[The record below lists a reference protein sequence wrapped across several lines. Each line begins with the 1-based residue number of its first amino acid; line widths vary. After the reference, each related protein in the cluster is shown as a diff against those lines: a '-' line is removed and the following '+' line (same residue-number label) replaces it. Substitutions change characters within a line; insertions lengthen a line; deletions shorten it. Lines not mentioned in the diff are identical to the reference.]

1 MVAELSKKL
10 DFAQEVRSDRLS
22 GLWKLTLVGG
32 LGVLWFTMLFA
43 VAGQSG
49 FVDVIAPVLLVIVGC
64 IGTRQFLRRQ
74 QYKVAVWCYVGGLMA
89 ALSLL
94 LVGNR
99 NADMLTTGR
108 YLVAFIFP
116 LIIVMVGL
124 LLPIRATMTS
134 LVICVAITLIVPSF
148 NRPSFEITTAQIF
161 AVFLTCV
168 AAAIAAQMSGELY
181 GIAEWALES
190 YRKEREIK
198 NQLFDSQQEVQRSY
212 MRQKALTDQLQSTN
226 RELEDARAAALEAKN
241 FRGQFLANMSH
252 ELRTPLNAIIGFS
265 ETMLNF
271 PMMYDNVGLP
281 TAYQTDMTQIY
292 NSGKH
297 LLQLINDI
305 LDLSKVDAGKLD
317 LEVEEV
323 DLDSIF
329 KSVLST
335 AQGLVGEKAIK
346 LKRSTPTVLPHVC
359 GDSLRLRQVILNLM
373 SNAAKFTD
381 SGSITLGARDDG
393 NNEVTVWIAD
403 TGIGIAPQDMETIF
417 EEFRQGASG
426 RRKGRAGS
434 GLGLAISKQ
443 LLKLMGGR
451 IWVESKLGQG
461 SIFYFTVPLWVPE
474 PVAEHSQS

>member
-10 DFAQEVRSDRLS
+10 DFAQEVRSDRLY
-22 GLWKLTLVGG
+22 GLWKLTLVGA
-32 LGVLWFTMLFA
+32 LGILWFGLLFA
-43 VAGQSG
+43 VAGRTG
-49 FVDVIAPVLLVIVGC
+49 IGEVIIPIAFVIVGC
-64 IGTRQFLRRQ
+64 LGTRLYLRRQ
-74 QYKVAVWCYVGGLMA
+74 RYAVAVWFYVGGLIA
-89 ALSLL
+89 AFGMLL
-94 LVGNR
+94 IGDPG
-99 NADMLTTGR
+99 ADMVTTGR
-108 YLVAFIFP
+108 YLFAFVFP

-124 LLPIRATMTS
+124 LLPIRATMIS
-134 LVICVAITLIVPSF
+134 LVICVAVTLTVPSL
-148 NRPSFEITTAQIF
+148 NRPNFEISTAQIF
-161 AVFLTCV
+161 AVFLTCI

-198 NQLFDSQQEVQRSY
+198 NQFFDSQQEVQRSY

-226 RELEDARAAALEAKN
+226 RDLEEARAAAMEAKN

-271 PMMYDNVGLP
+271 PMMYDDVGLP
-281 TAYQTDMTQIY
+281 GAYQTDMTQIY

-323 DLDSIF
+323 DLDSII
-329 KSVLST
+329 KSVLAT
-335 AQGLVGEKAIK
+335 AQGLVGEKPIK
-346 LKRSTPTVLPHVC
+346 LKRSTPPTLPHVS

-381 SGSITLGARDDG
+381 SGSVTLGARVEG
-393 NNEVTVWIAD
+393 NNEVTLWIAD

-443 LLKLMGGR
+443 LLRLMGGR

-461 SIFYFTVPLWVPE
+461 SIFYFTVPTWMPE
-474 PVAEHSQS
+474 AVAEHSQS